1 MYRQIGG
8 KNGIHHKLVNRLGT
22 VDGIE
27 RFGGMMMKYKVGD
40 EVLVKAVI
48 NDICVG
54 EVHPYE
60 VKAADNPR
68 CGSLARAIYVR
79 EEDVIPVP
87 TMTAEEA
94 WDIAKN
100 LFADYSNAELDEIF
114 GKGWSFPKLMELTPH
129 EAKARIEA
137 WEAEKEIKVGDVV
150 IRCGES
156 CIVTN
161 ESRDDGFYDVLFKDG
176 TTGAY
181 KRSSLKKTGRHV
193 DIEGI
198 LKQIGGDE

>member
-27 RFGGMMMKYKVGD
+27 RIGGMMMKYKVGD

-94 WDIAKN
+94 WEIAKN
-100 LFADYSNAELDEIF
+100 LFANYSNAELDEI
-114 GKGWSFPKLMELTPH
+114 K
-129 EAKARIEA
+129 AKIEA
-137 WEAEKEIKVGDVV
+137 WEAEKEIKVGDEVEFDDTANDLHRSMYV
-150 IRCGES
+150 TSKYNNTDYCGICRNGDTYCVHKSE
-156 CIVTN
+156 
-161 ESRDDGFYDVLFKDG
+161 
-176 TTGAY
+176 
-181 KRSSLKKTGRHV
+181 LKKTGRHV